1 MDMSNADKSEQED
14 GRMQKKI
21 SEVVEMISK
30 KPLPDWKRQLILE
43 VIVMDEEMEDV
54 EVPFIVVNVDRRG

>member
-1 MDMSNADKSEQED
+1 
-14 GRMQKKI
+14 MQKKI

-30 KPLPDWKRQLILE
+30 KTLPEWKKQLLLE

-54 EVPFIVVNVDRRG
+54 EVPFIVVNVDRK

>member
-1 MDMSNADKSEQED
+1 
-14 GRMQKKI
+14 MQKKI

-30 KPLPDWKRQLILE
+30 KRLPEWKKQLILE

-54 EVPFIVVNVDRRG
+54 EVPFIVVDIDPKP

>member
-1 MDMSNADKSEQED
+1 MKTD

-30 KPLPDWKRQLILE
+30 KPIPAWKQQLILE
-43 VIVMDEEMEDV
+43 VIVSDEEGEDV
-54 EVPFIVVNVDRRG
+54 EVPFIVVNIDPKPGPQA